1 MTQDL
6 TPEKADTRELEALR
20 PFRKLLVACSPFET
34 DDATFANA
42 AALAKTWNAR
52 LSALAVVELP
62 KEIDHISGATNI
74 SHDDIVGRLVDAYRE
89 ELLGTWNRL
98 APDLEPAIEVRV
110 GKPYVEIVRYVL
122 ANDVDML
129 FKTADEL
136 DGLHRY
142 LFSSTDRHLLR
153 KCPCPVWLWH
163 PKSAPSVR
171 TILAAVDVDVSAAS
185 EPETLMALNRR
196 IMETAV
202 RIAGSEGG
210 TVTVL
215 HVWDAPDEE
224 IVRRWSGSL
233 QIADSYVKRVRATHE
248 RALHQLVEDTRAWLT
263 QDLARRVE
271 IVPLMERG
279 AARDVIPQQIRKQK
293 TDLLVMG
300 TVARTGVPGVIIG
313 NTAEDIL
320 NGIDCSVVTVKP
332 PNYVS
337 PLQVRGS
344 P

>member
-1 MTQDL
+1 M
-6 TPEKADTRELEALR
+6 TPENANAAEPETLA
-20 PFRKLLVACSPFET
+20 PFRRLLVACSPFENGQG
-34 DDATFANA
+34 AFANA
-42 AALAKTWNAR
+42 AALAKTWDAE

-89 ELLGTWNRL
+89 ELLGVWNRL
-98 APDLEPAIEVRV
+98 APNLDPMIEVRV
-110 GKPYVEIVRYVL
+110 GKPYVETVRYVL
-122 ANDVDML
+122 ANNVDML
-129 FKTADEL
+129 FKTADEV

-153 KCPCPVWLWH
+153 KCPCPVWLCH

-171 TILAAVDVDVSAAS
+171 TVLAAVDADVSAAS
-185 EPETLMALNRR
+185 EPETLMALNRC
-196 IMETAV
+196 IIETAV
-202 RIAGSEGG
+202 RIAGGEGG
-210 TVTVL
+210 TVTLL
-215 HVWDAPDEE
+215 HVWDAPEE
-224 IVRRWSGSL
+224 DFVRRWSDSPKV
-233 QIADSYVKRVRATHE
+233 AESYVNRVQANHE
-248 RALHQLVEDTRAWLT
+248 RALYQLVEETRAWLT

-271 IVPLMERG
+271 IVPILQRG
-279 AARDVIPQQIRKQK
+279 NARDVIPDRIREQK

-337 PLQVRGS
+337 PLTVDES